1 MLAVPFVL
9 ACFGGLVLLV
19 ALSRWLAG
27 RRWASLGHLALSLA
41 LLLAA
46 TWLQPVAANLSTYQ
60 LRRFDR
66 PVAQVYCERTASRA
80 HRITLTRLPSG
91 RMQVFEVAGD
101 EWRID
106 ARTLVWQERGVELGL
121 RPGFRLDRLS
131 TRFVRT
137 PEPENAAPSSYALG
151 EEKGEDIWAQ
161 ARTGT
166 MWAQRAV
173 AEHAFGPWLPL
184 AEGARYEV
192 WFEAKGLGVRPANDA
207 AAKAMAAAGP

>member
-1 MLAVPFVL
+1 MQAVTLVL

-19 ALSRWLAG
+19 ALSRWLAR

-46 TWLQPVAANLSTYQ
+46 AWLQPVVANLSTYQ
-60 LRRFDR
+60 ARRFDG
-66 PVAQVYCERTASRA
+66 PVAQVFCERTASHA

-91 RMQVFEVAGD
+91 HMQVFEVTGD

-106 ARTLVWQERGVELGL
+106 ARTLVWQGLAVELGL

-137 PEPENAAPSSYALG
+137 PELENAAPSSYALG

-161 ARTGT
+161 SRTGT
-166 MWAQRAV
+166 AWSRYAV
-173 AEHAFGPWLPL
+173 ADHAYGPWLPL

-192 WFEAKGLGVRPANDA
+192 WFEAKGLVARPANES
-207 AAKAMAAAGP
+207 AAKAMAASAP